1 MMIQQCVLNANGSI
15 RIKVDMM
22 KKKRTIGE
30 LFKLAT
36 ENFEK
41 HNPWFKE
48 RFLIVKGG
56 HSRSVLKNFD
66 AEAISYGVGFKGFV
80 AIYKNKAGFLKA
92 TGYELYWIYSGFSK
106 GKFVDL
112 PFLEADNMIKE
123 TNTFSEKLV
132 CPNILEIP
140 RREPP
145 VRIYKSVGK
154 IKYADIHM
162 PYRGYV
168 NDTFELIVEQFKN
181 GKYRGRL
188 KKHYGDARVILEP
201 EIMKMIDFVE
211 EARANKKLMKK
222 TEEEYEKLLEEKDEV
237 FKKKTKN
244 YDLILLEHTIP
255 KEAIEE
261 MQERQLVRRLKNG

>member
-1 MMIQQCVLNANGSI
+1 MA
-15 RIKVDMM
+15 KT
-22 KKKRTIGE
+22 KKTIGE
-30 LFKLAT
+30 LFNLAT
-36 ENFEK
+36 ENFAK

-56 HSRSVLKNFD
+56 HSRSVLKNFE

-112 PFLEADNMIKE
+112 PILEADNMIKE
-123 TNTFSEKLV
+123 TKTFSEKQV

-140 RREPP
+140 YRKPP
-145 VRIYKSVGK
+145 IRTYKPVGK
-154 IKYADIHM
+154 IKYVDIHT

-168 NDTFELIVEQFKN
+168 NSELDIVVEQFKN
-181 GKYRGRL
+181 GNYRGVIKR
-188 KKHYGDARVILEP
+188 KQYGDTKVILEP
-201 EIMKMIDFVE
+201 KLMEIIDLIDKT
-211 EARANKKLMKK
+211 RANKKLMKK
-222 TEEEYEKLLEEKDEV
+222 TEEEYKKLIEEKDEV

-244 YDLILLEHTIP
+244 YELILLEHTIP